1 MIDDPLVKSLLTNV
15 VEDESN
21 LPIVQALIDGVET
34 DEAIAEKTEI
44 KLNIVRKILYKLYD
58 MRLATYKRSK
68 DPETQWFT
76 YSWKFEEQEVI
87 NHIKSDSEEYLKML
101 NKELEKKKK
110 IQCILYVLKDTSD
123 LILKLL
129 QNMISFVL
137 NVVKDWAKIV
147 REYGYPEEVQN
158 IVERHIGAGLSED
171 EAIKLGLPK
180 KSYIPQTIEEKIV
193 AHADNL
199 ISGTKEV
206 DVDFDIA
213 KWKRKI
219 DEPEE
224 DIKRLI
230 ELDNE
235 LIKAFEDE

>member
-1 MIDDPLVKSLLTNV
+1 MGSTDGGSC
-15 VEDESN
+15 SR
-21 LPIVQALIDGVET
+21 AL
-34 DEAIAEKTEI
+34 
-44 KLNIVRKILYKLYD
+44 
-58 MRLATYKRSK
+58 
-68 DPETQWFT
+68 
-76 YSWKFEEQEVI
+76 
-87 NHIKSDSEEYLKML
+87 SDSAFGGRDKTCRW
-101 NKELEKKKK
+101 KKTA
-110 IQCILYVLKDTSD
+110 C
-123 LILKLL
+123 
-129 QNMISFVL
+129 
-137 NVVKDWAKIV
+137 